1 MSRVPFVLLFV
12 VVFSLKIWAQ
22 EDLLYYLPEGVA
34 YNQNIPTPKSII
46 GHEVGDWHISHDKL
60 VYYFHNLADI
70 SSRVKVER
78 YGQTYEYR
86 PLLNV
91 IITSAENHKKLDQI
105 RAEHLKL
112 SDPKQSDNLVVQDMP
127 VVIRLGY
134 SVHGNEA
141 SGANSSVLV
150 AYHLAAAQGKEID
163 DILDNCIIL
172 IDPSLNPDGMQRFS
186 TWVNEHK

>member
-1 MSRVPFVLLFV
+1 M
-12 VVFSLKIWAQ
+12 
-22 EDLLYYLPEGVA
+22 
-34 YNQNIPTPKSII
+34 
-46 GHEVGDWHISHDKL
+46 
-60 VYYFHNLADI
+60 YYFHNLADI

-91 IITSAENHKKLDQI
+91 IITSAENHKKLDQV

-150 AYHLAAAQGKEID
+150 A
-163 DILDNCIIL
+163 
-172 IDPSLNPDGMQRFS
+172 
-186 TWVNEHK
+186 